1 MPVYKYKAKDNF
13 KNKVTRGNVVAFNRT
28 EASQKLIKKD
38 WNVLKLESI
47 SDTFEGKLLLFIN
60 KIKQK
65 DLVMFFRQFA
75 VMIEA
80 NVTIVESLKT
90 LVDQTENISLKKL
103 ISDLAYDVDSGY
115 LLSDAMAKKSDIFS
129 EFYINIVRSGE
140 TSGKLEEVLNYL
152 ADEVEKNYDM
162 VSKIKNAMIYP
173 IFIITALVGVGVFM
187 MVFVLPELIAVIEE
201 SGSELPMSTKIV
213 IVTSNFLQDYLWL
226 VIILIVGAIFGFKYI
241 SKTKEGG
248 AILDRMRINLPVF
261 GKLFRLIYIVRFT
274 RSLGT
279 LLKGGVNIS
288 KSLEISGR
296 VVKNRVYKN
305 LINDTLKA
313 VNDGSSI
320 VTVFEKTSDVPIMVT
335 QMMAI
340 GEQAGKLDDVLD
352 KITEFYNKEINSI
365 LANLT
370 TILEPLIMVI
380 LAVGVG
386 IMVAA
391 VILPMYNLASSF

>member
-1 MPVYKYKAKDNF
+1 MPVYKYKAKDALNHRTIRA
-13 KNKVTRGNVVAFNRT
+13 NIVAFNQT
-28 EASQKLIKKD
+28 EATQKLIKKD
-38 WNVLKLESI
+38 WTVLKMQNI
-47 SDTFEGKLLLFIN
+47 SDNFEGKLLLYIN

-90 LVDQTENISLKKL
+90 LVDQTKNISLQKL

-115 LLSDAMAKKSDIFS
+115 LLSDAMAKRSDIFS
-129 EFYINIVRSGE
+129 EFYINIIRSGE

-187 MVFVLPELIAVIEE
+187 MVFVLPELIVVIEE
-201 SGSELPMSTKIV
+201 SGGELPISTRIV
-213 IVTSNFLQDYLWL
+213 IAVSNFLQSYLWL
-226 VIILIVGAIFGFKYI
+226 VIILLIAAVFGFKYI
-241 SKTKEGG
+241 SKTKRGG
-248 AILDRMRINLPVF
+248 AILDAIRIRLPVF
-261 GKLFRLIYIVRFT
+261 GNLFRLIYIVRFT
-274 RSLGT
+274 RSLGI

-288 KSLEISGR
+288 KSLEISAR
-296 VVKNRVYKN
+296 VVKNQVYKG
-305 LINDTLKA
+305 LINDTLRA
-313 VNDGSSI
+313 VNDGNSI
-320 VTVFEKTSDVPIMVT
+320 VAVFEKSSDIPVMVT

-352 KITEFYNKEINSI
+352 RITEFYNKEINTI

-370 TILEPLIMVI
+370 TIMEPLIMVI

>member
-1 MPVYKYKAKDNF
+1 MPVYKYKAKDNL
-13 KNKVTRGNVVAFNRT
+13 KNKIIRNNIVAFN
-28 EASQKLIKKD
+28 EAEAIQKLAKKD
-38 WNVLKLESI
+38 WRVLKMHSI
-47 SDTFEGKLLLFIN
+47 SDNFEGKLLLYIN

-90 LVDQTENISLKKL
+90 LVDQTKNISLQKL

-115 LLSDAMAKKSDIFS
+115 LLSDAMAKRSDIFS
-129 EFYINIVRSGE
+129 EFYINIIRSGE

-173 IFIITALVGVGVFM
+173 IFIITALVGVGIFM
-187 MVFVLPELIAVIEE
+187 MVFILPELISVIEE
-201 SGSELPMSTKIV
+201 SGGELPVSTRIV
-213 IVTSNFLQDYLWL
+213 IAVSNFLQSYLWL
-226 VIILIVGAIFGFKYI
+226 VIILAIGVVFGFKYI
-241 SKTKEGG
+241 AKTKKGG
-248 AILDRMRINLPVF
+248 AILDKMRISLPVF
-261 GKLFRLIYIVRFT
+261 GNLFRLIYIVRFT

-296 VVKNRVYKN
+296 VVKNQVYKR

-320 VTVFEKTSDVPIMVT
+320 VSAFEKSSDMPVMVT

-340 GEQAGKLDDVLD
+340 GEKAGKLDDVLD
-352 KITEFYNKEINSI
+352 RITEFYNKEINST
-365 LANLT
+365 LDNLT

>member
-1 MPVYKYKAKDNF
+1 MPVYKYKAKDSL
-13 KNKVTRGNVVAFNRT
+13 KNKTIRDNIVASNKT
-28 EASQKLIKKD
+28 EATQKLVRKD
-38 WNVLKLESI
+38 WQVLKIENI
-47 SDTFEGKLLLFIN
+47 SDNFEGKLLLYIN

-90 LVDQTENISLKKL
+90 LVDQTKNISLQKL

-115 LLSDAMAKKSDIFS
+115 LLSDAMAKRGDIFT

-162 VSKIKNAMIYP
+162 VSKLKNSMIYP
-173 IFIITALVGVGVFM
+173 IFIIVALVGVGVFM
-187 MVFVLPELIAVIEE
+187 MVFVLPELITVIEE
-201 SGSELPMSTKIV
+201 SGGELPMATKIV
-213 IVTSNFLQDYLWL
+213 IAVSNFLQSYLWL
-226 VIILIVGAIFGFKYI
+226 VIILIVGAVFGFKYI
-241 SKTKEGG
+241 AKTKKGG
-248 AILDRMRINLPVF
+248 AILDKMRISLPVF
-261 GKLFRLIYIVRFT
+261 GNLFRLIYIVRFT
-274 RSLGT
+274 RSLST

-296 VVKNRVYKN
+296 VVKNQVYKS

-320 VTVFEKTSDVPIMVT
+320 VSAFEKSSDMPIMVT

-340 GEQAGKLDDVLD
+340 GEKAGKLDEVLD
-352 KITEFYNKEINSI
+352 RITEFYNKEINST
-365 LANLT
+365 LDNLT
-370 TILEPLIMVI
+370 TILEPMIMII

>member
-1 MPVYKYKAKDNF
+1 MPVYKYKAKDALNHRTIRA
-13 KNKVTRGNVVAFNRT
+13 NIVAFNQT
-28 EASQKLIKKD
+28 EATQKLTKKD
-38 WNVLKLESI
+38 WTVLKMQNI
-47 SDTFEGKLLLFIN
+47 SDNFEGKLLLYIN

-90 LVDQTENISLKKL
+90 LVDQTKNISLQKL

-115 LLSDAMAKKSDIFS
+115 LLSDAMAKRSEIFS
-129 EFYINIVRSGE
+129 EFYINIIRSGE

-187 MVFVLPELIAVIEE
+187 MVFVLPELITVIEE
-201 SGSELPMSTKIV
+201 SGGELPISTRIV
-213 IVTSNFLQDYLWL
+213 IAVSNFLQSYLWL
-226 VIILIVGAIFGFKYI
+226 VIILLIAAVFGFKYI
-241 SKTKEGG
+241 SKTKRGG
-248 AILDRMRINLPVF
+248 AILDAIRIRLPVF
-261 GKLFRLIYIVRFT
+261 GNLFRLIYIVRFT

-288 KSLEISGR
+288 KSLEISAR
-296 VVKNRVYKN
+296 VVKNQVYKG
-305 LINDTLKA
+305 LINDTLRA
-313 VNDGSSI
+313 VNDGNSI
-320 VTVFEKTSDVPIMVT
+320 VAVFEKSSDIPVMVT

-352 KITEFYNKEINSI
+352 RITEFYNKEINTI

-370 TILEPLIMVI
+370 TIMEPLIMVI

>member
-1 MPVYKYKAKDNF
+1 MPVYKYKARDGF
-13 KNKVTRGNVVAFNRT
+13 KNRISRGNIVAFNRT
-28 EASQKLIKKD
+28 EATQKLVKKD
-38 WNVLKLESI
+38 WTVLKLQNI
-47 SDTFEGKLLLFIN
+47 SDNFEGKLLLYIN

-90 LVDQTENISLKKL
+90 LVDQTKNISLQKL
-103 ISDLAYDVDSGY
+103 ISELAYDVDSGY
-115 LLSDAMAKKSDIFS
+115 LLSDAMAKRGDIFS
-129 EFYINIVRSGE
+129 EFYINIIRSGE

-173 IFIITALVGVGVFM
+173 IFIISALGGVGMFM
-187 MVFVLPELIAVIEE
+187 MVFVLPELTSVIEE
-201 SGSELPMSTKIV
+201 SGAELPMSTKIV
-213 IVTSNFLQDYLWL
+213 IATSNFLQDYWWL
-226 VIILIVGAIFGFKYI
+226 IIILLIAAVFGFKYI
-241 SKTKEGG
+241 SKSKKGRV
-248 AILDRMRINLPVF
+248 ILDTIRIRLPVF
-261 GKLFRLIYIVRFT
+261 GNLYRLIYIVRFT
-274 RSLGT
+274 RTLGT

-288 KSLEISGR
+288 KSLEISAR
-296 VVKNRVYKN
+296 VVNNQVYKR
-305 LINDTLKA
+305 LIYDTLKA

-320 VTVFEKTSDVPIMVT
+320 VAVFERSSDIPVMVS

-352 KITEFYNKEINSI
+352 RITEFYNKEINSI

-370 TILEPLIMVI
+370 TIMEPLIMII

-391 VILPMYNLASSF
+391 VILPMYNLAGSF

>member
-1 MPVYKYKAKDNF
+1 MPVYKYKARDGF
-13 KNKVTRGNVVAFNRT
+13 KNRISRGNIVAFNRT
-28 EASQKLIKKD
+28 EATQKLVKKD
-38 WNVLKLESI
+38 WTVLKLQNI
-47 SDTFEGKLLLFIN
+47 SDNFEGKLLLYIN

-90 LVDQTENISLKKL
+90 LVDQTKNISLQKL
-103 ISDLAYDVDSGY
+103 ISELAYDVDSGY
-115 LLSDAMAKKSDIFS
+115 LLSDAMAKRGDIFS
-129 EFYINIVRSGE
+129 EFYINIIRSGE

-173 IFIITALVGVGVFM
+173 IFIISALGGVGMFM
-187 MVFVLPELIAVIEE
+187 MVFVLPELTSVIEE
-201 SGSELPMSTKIV
+201 SGAELPMSTKIV
-213 IVTSNFLQDYLWL
+213 IATSNFLQDYWWL
-226 VIILIVGAIFGFKYI
+226 IIILLIAAVFGFKYI
-241 SKTKEGG
+241 SKSKKGRV
-248 AILDRMRINLPVF
+248 ILDTIRIRLPVF
-261 GKLFRLIYIVRFT
+261 GNLYRLIYIVRFT
-274 RSLGT
+274 RTLGT

-288 KSLEISGR
+288 KSLEISAR
-296 VVKNRVYKN
+296 VVNNQVYKR
-305 LINDTLKA
+305 LIYDTLKA

-320 VTVFEKTSDVPIMVT
+320 VAVFERSSEIPVMVS

-352 KITEFYNKEINSI
+352 RITEFYNKEINSI

-370 TILEPLIMVI
+370 TIMEPLIMII

-391 VILPMYNLASSF
+391 VILPMYNLAGSF

>member
-1 MPVYKYKAKDNF
+1 MPVYKYKAKDALNHRTIRA
-13 KNKVTRGNVVAFNRT
+13 NIVAFNQT
-28 EASQKLIKKD
+28 EATQKLIKKD
-38 WNVLKLESI
+38 WTVLKMQNI
-47 SDTFEGKLLLFIN
+47 SDNFEGKLLLYIN

-90 LVDQTENISLKKL
+90 LVDQTKNISLQKL

-115 LLSDAMAKKSDIFS
+115 LLSDAMAKRSDIFS
-129 EFYINIVRSGE
+129 EFYINIIRSGE

-187 MVFVLPELIAVIEE
+187 MVFVLPELITVIEE
-201 SGSELPMSTKIV
+201 SGGELPISTRIV
-213 IVTSNFLQDYLWL
+213 IAVSNFLQSYLWL
-226 VIILIVGAIFGFKYI
+226 VIILLIAAVFGFKYI
-241 SKTKEGG
+241 SKTKRGG
-248 AILDRMRINLPVF
+248 AILDAIRIRLPVF
-261 GKLFRLIYIVRFT
+261 GNLFRLIYIVRFT

-288 KSLEISGR
+288 KSLEISAR
-296 VVKNRVYKN
+296 VVKNQVYKG
-305 LINDTLKA
+305 LINDTLRA
-313 VNDGSSI
+313 VNDGNSI
-320 VTVFEKTSDVPIMVT
+320 VAVFEKSSDIPVMVT

-352 KITEFYNKEINSI
+352 RITEFYNKEINTI

-370 TILEPLIMVI
+370 TIMEPLIMVI

>member
-1 MPVYKYKAKDNF
+1 MPVYKYKAKDSL
-13 KNKVTRGNVVAFNRT
+13 KNKTIRDNIVASNKT
-28 EASQKLIKKD
+28 EATQKLVRKD
-38 WNVLKLESI
+38 WQVLKIENI
-47 SDTFEGKLLLFIN
+47 SDNFEGKLLLYIN

-90 LVDQTENISLKKL
+90 LVDQTKNISLQKL

-115 LLSDAMAKKSDIFS
+115 LLSDAMAKRGDIFT

-162 VSKIKNAMIYP
+162 VSKLKNSMIYP
-173 IFIITALVGVGVFM
+173 IFIIVALVGVGVFM
-187 MVFVLPELIAVIEE
+187 MVFVLPELITVIEE
-201 SGSELPMSTKIV
+201 SGGELPMATKIV
-213 IVTSNFLQDYLWL
+213 IAVSNFLQSYLWL
-226 VIILIVGAIFGFKYI
+226 VIILIVGAVFGFKHI
-241 SKTKEGG
+241 AKTKKGG
-248 AILDRMRINLPVF
+248 AILDKMRISLPVF
-261 GKLFRLIYIVRFT
+261 GNLFRLIYIVRFT
-274 RSLGT
+274 RSLST

-296 VVKNRVYKN
+296 VVKNQVYKS

-320 VTVFEKTSDVPIMVT
+320 VSAFEKSSDMPIMVT

-340 GEQAGKLDDVLD
+340 GEKAGKLDEVLD
-352 KITEFYNKEINSI
+352 RITEFYNKEINST
-365 LANLT
+365 LDNLT
-370 TILEPLIMVI
+370 TILEPMIMII

>member
-1 MPVYKYKAKDNF
+1 MPVYKYKAKDGL
-13 KNKVTRGNVVAFNRT
+13 KRKVVRGNIVAFNRT
-28 EASQKLIKKD
+28 EATYKLTKKD
-38 WNVLKLESI
+38 WTVLKLKNI
-47 SDTFEGKLLLFIN
+47 SDNFEGKLLLYIN
-60 KIKQK
+60 RIKQK
-65 DLVMFFRQFA
+65 DLVVFFRQFA

-90 LVDQTENISLKKL
+90 LVDQTKNVSLQKL

-115 LLSDAMAKKSDIFS
+115 LLSDAMAKRSDIFS
-129 EFYINIVRSGE
+129 EFYINIIRSGE

-173 IFIITALVGVGVFM
+173 IFIITALIGVGIFM

-201 SGSELPMSTKIV
+201 SGGELPLSTKIV
-213 IVTSNFLQDYLWL
+213 IATSNFLQSYLWL
-226 VIILIVGAIFGFKYI
+226 VIILAVVLVFAFRYI
-241 SKTKEGG
+241 SKTDRGG
-248 AILDRMRINLPVF
+248 AILDNIRIRLPVF
-261 GKLFRLIYIVRFT
+261 GNLFRLIYIVRFT

-288 KSLEISGR
+288 KSLEISAR
-296 VVKNRVYKN
+296 VVKNKVYKG
-305 LINDTLKA
+305 LIYDTLRA
-313 VNDGSSI
+313 VNDGNSI
-320 VTVFEKTSDVPIMVT
+320 VAVFEKTSDIPVMVS
-335 QMMAI
+335 QMMSI
-340 GEQAGKLDDVLD
+340 GEKAGKLDEVLD
-352 KITEFYNKEINSI
+352 RITEFYNKEINNI
-365 LANLT
+365 LDNLT

-380 LAVGVG
+380 LAIGVG

>member
-1 MPVYKYKAKDNF
+1 MPVYKYKAKDNS
-13 KNKVTRGNVVAFNRT
+13 KNKIIRNNIVAFN
-28 EASQKLIKKD
+28 EAEAIQKLAKKD
-38 WNVLKLESI
+38 WRVLKMHSI
-47 SDTFEGKLLLFIN
+47 SDNFEGKLLLYIN

-90 LVDQTENISLKKL
+90 LVDQTKNISLQKL

-115 LLSDAMAKKSDIFS
+115 LLSDAMAKRSDIFS
-129 EFYINIVRSGE
+129 EFYINIIRSGE

-173 IFIITALVGVGVFM
+173 IFIITALVGVGIFM
-187 MVFVLPELIAVIEE
+187 MVFILPELISVIEE
-201 SGSELPMSTKIV
+201 SGGELPVSTRILIAV
-213 IVTSNFLQDYLWL
+213 SNFLQSYLWL
-226 VIILIVGAIFGFKYI
+226 VIILAIGVVFGFKYI
-241 SKTKEGG
+241 AKTKKGG
-248 AILDRMRINLPVF
+248 AILDKMRISLPVF
-261 GKLFRLIYIVRFT
+261 GNLFRLIYIVRFT

-296 VVKNRVYKN
+296 VVKNQVYKR

-320 VTVFEKTSDVPIMVT
+320 VSAFEKSSDMPVMVT

-340 GEQAGKLDDVLD
+340 GEKAGKLDDVLD
-352 KITEFYNKEINSI
+352 RITEFYNKEINST
-365 LANLT
+365 LDNLT

>member
-1 MPVYKYKAKDNF
+1 MPVYKYKARDGS
-13 KNKVTRGNVVAFNRT
+13 KNKIIRNNLVAFNET
-28 EASQKLIKKD
+28 EATQKLAKKD
-38 WNVLKLESI
+38 WQVLKIQNI
-47 SDTFEGKLLLFIN
+47 SDNFEGKLLLYIN

-90 LVDQTENISLKKL
+90 LVDQTKNISLQKL
-103 ISDLAYDVDSGY
+103 ISELAYDVDSGY
-115 LLSDAMAKKSDIFS
+115 LLSDAMTKRSDIFS
-129 EFYINIVRSGE
+129 EFYINIIRSGE

-173 IFIITALVGVGVFM
+173 IFIITALVGVGIFM
-187 MVFVLPELIAVIEE
+187 MVFILPELISVIEE
-201 SGSELPMSTKIV
+201 SGGELPISTRIV
-213 IVTSNFLQDYLWL
+213 IASSNFLQSYLWL
-226 VIILIVGAIFGFKYI
+226 VIILIVAAVFGFKYI
-241 SKTKEGG
+241 AKTKKGG
-248 AILDRMRINLPVF
+248 AILDKMRISLPIF
-261 GKLFRLIYIVRFT
+261 GNLFRLIYIVRFT
-274 RSLGT
+274 RSLST

-288 KSLEISGR
+288 KGLEISGR
-296 VVKNRVYKN
+296 VVKNQVYKK
-305 LINDTLKA
+305 LINDTLLA

-320 VTVFEKTSDVPIMVT
+320 VSEFEKSSDMPIMVT

-340 GEQAGKLDDVLD
+340 GEQAGKLDEVLD
-352 KITEFYNKEINSI
+352 RITEFYNKEINST
-365 LANLT
+365 LDNLT
-370 TILEPLIMVI
+370 TILEPLIMVV

>member
-1 MPVYKYKAKDNF
+1 MPIYKYKAKDALSHRIIRN
-13 KNKVTRGNVVAFNRT
+13 NLVAFNRT
-28 EASQKLIKKD
+28 EATQKLTKKD
-38 WNVLKLESI
+38 WTVLKMTNI
-47 SDTFEGKLLLFIN
+47 SDSFEGKLLLYIN
-60 KIKQK
+60 KTKQK

-90 LVDQTENISLKKL
+90 LVDQTKNISLQKL

-115 LLSDAMAKKSDIFS
+115 LLSDAMAKRGDIFS
-129 EFYINIVRSGE
+129 EFYINIIRSGE

-173 IFIITALVGVGVFM
+173 IFIISALGGVGMFM
-187 MVFVLPELIAVIEE
+187 MVFVLPELTSVIEE
-201 SGSELPMSTKIV
+201 SGAELPMSTKIV
-213 IVTSNFLQDYLWL
+213 IATSNFLQDYWWL
-226 VIILIVGAIFGFKYI
+226 IIILLIAAVFGFKYI
-241 SKTKEGG
+241 SKSKKGRV
-248 AILDRMRINLPVF
+248 ILDTIRIRLPVF
-261 GKLFRLIYIVRFT
+261 GNLYRLIYIVRFT
-274 RSLGT
+274 RTLGT

-288 KSLEISGR
+288 KSLEISAR
-296 VVKNRVYKN
+296 VVNNQVYKR
-305 LINDTLKA
+305 LIYDTLKA

-320 VTVFEKTSDVPIMVT
+320 VAVFERSSEIPVMVS

-352 KITEFYNKEINSI
+352 RITEFYNKEINSI

-370 TILEPLIMVI
+370 TIMEPLIMII

-391 VILPMYNLASSF
+391 VILPMYNLAGSF

>member
-1 MPVYKYKAKDNF
+1 MPVYKYKAKDNL
-13 KNKVTRGNVVAFNRT
+13 KNKIIRNNIVAFN
-28 EASQKLIKKD
+28 EAEAIQKLAKKD
-38 WNVLKLESI
+38 WRVLKMHSI
-47 SDTFEGKLLLFIN
+47 SDNFEGKLLLYIN

-90 LVDQTENISLKKL
+90 LVDQTKNISLQKL

-115 LLSDAMAKKSDIFS
+115 LLSDAMAKRSDIFS
-129 EFYINIVRSGE
+129 EFYINIIRSGE

-173 IFIITALVGVGVFM
+173 IFIITALVGVGIFM
-187 MVFVLPELIAVIEE
+187 MVFILPELISVIEE
-201 SGSELPMSTKIV
+201 SGGELPVSTRILIAV
-213 IVTSNFLQDYLWL
+213 SNFLQSYLWL
-226 VIILIVGAIFGFKYI
+226 VIILAIGVVFGFKYI
-241 SKTKEGG
+241 AKTKKGG
-248 AILDRMRINLPVF
+248 AILDKMRISLPVF
-261 GKLFRLIYIVRFT
+261 GNLFRLIYIVRFT

-296 VVKNRVYKN
+296 VVKNQVYKR

-320 VTVFEKTSDVPIMVT
+320 VSAFEKSSDMPVMVT

-340 GEQAGKLDDVLD
+340 GEKAGKLDDVLD
-352 KITEFYNKEINSI
+352 RITEFYNKEINST
-365 LANLT
+365 LDNLT

>member
-1 MPVYKYKAKDNF
+1 MPVYKYKAKDNS
-13 KNKVTRGNVVAFNRT
+13 KNKIIRNNIVAFNET
-28 EASQKLIKKD
+28 EAIQKLAKKD
-38 WNVLKLESI
+38 WRVLKMQNI
-47 SDTFEGKLLLFIN
+47 SDNFEGKLLLYIN

-90 LVDQTENISLKKL
+90 LVDQTKNISLQKL
-103 ISDLAYDVDSGY
+103 ISELAYDVDSGY
-115 LLSDAMAKKSDIFS
+115 LLSDAMAKRPDVFS
-129 EFYINIVRSGE
+129 EFYINIIRSGE

-173 IFIITALVGVGVFM
+173 IFIISALIGVGIFM
-187 MVFVLPELIAVIEE
+187 MVFILPELISVIAE
-201 SGSELPMSTKIV
+201 SGGELPVSTRIV
-213 IVTSNFLQDYLWL
+213 IAVSNFLQSYLWL
-226 VIILIVGAIFGFKYI
+226 VIILAVGAVFGFKYI
-241 SKTKEGG
+241 AKTKKGG
-248 AILDRMRINLPVF
+248 AILDKMRISLPVF
-261 GKLFRLIYIVRFT
+261 GNLFRLIYIVRFT

-296 VVKNRVYKN
+296 VVKNQVYKR

-320 VTVFEKTSDVPIMVT
+320 VSAFEKSSDMPVMVT

-340 GEQAGKLDDVLD
+340 GEKAGKLDDVLD
-352 KITEFYNKEINSI
+352 RITEFYNKEINST
-365 LANLT
+365 LDNLT

>member
-1 MPVYKYKAKDNF
+1 
-13 KNKVTRGNVVAFNRT
+13 
-28 EASQKLIKKD
+28 
-38 WNVLKLESI
+38 
-47 SDTFEGKLLLFIN
+47 
-60 KIKQK
+60 
-65 DLVMFFRQFA
+65 MFFRQFA

-90 LVDQTENISLKKL
+90 LVDQTKNISLQKL
-103 ISDLAYDVDSGY
+103 ISELAYDVDSGY
-115 LLSDAMAKKSDIFS
+115 LLSDAMAKRGDIFS
-129 EFYINIVRSGE
+129 EFYINIIRSGE

-173 IFIITALVGVGVFM
+173 IFIISALGGVGMFM
-187 MVFVLPELIAVIEE
+187 MVFVLPELTSVIEE
-201 SGSELPMSTKIV
+201 SGAELPMSTKIV
-213 IVTSNFLQDYLWL
+213 IATSNFLQDYWWL
-226 VIILIVGAIFGFKYI
+226 IIILLIAAVFGFKYI
-241 SKTKEGG
+241 SKSKKGRV
-248 AILDRMRINLPVF
+248 ILDTIRIRLPVF
-261 GKLFRLIYIVRFT
+261 GNLYRLIYIVRFT
-274 RSLGT
+274 RTLGT

-288 KSLEISGR
+288 KSLEISAR
-296 VVKNRVYKN
+296 VVNNQVYKR
-305 LINDTLKA
+305 LIYDTLKA

-320 VTVFEKTSDVPIMVT
+320 VAVFERSSEIPVMVS

-352 KITEFYNKEINSI
+352 RITEFYNKEINSI

-370 TILEPLIMVI
+370 TIMEPLIMII

-391 VILPMYNLASSF
+391 VILPMYNLAGSF